1 MPKKLFL
8 DPRDAAGIAEIVT
21 EILESKELRNASPE
35 QKIEAITKRLTKRL
49 YLEDDSTTRIEEPD
63 TQEEIARKLG
73 LPENPPPGYTSMKG
87 DPNPVTEEIT
97 IEELRRRRKILEE
110 AN

>member
-8 DPRDAAGIAEIVT
+8 DPRDAAGIAEIIT
-21 EILESKELRNASPE
+21 EILDSEELRDADSD
-35 QKIEAITKRLTKRL
+35 QRIEAITKRLTKRL
-49 YLEDDSTTRIEEPD
+49 YLEDDSTTRIDEPD
-63 TQEEIARKLG
+63 TQQEIARKLG
-73 LPENPPPGYTSMKG
+73 LPENPPPGYSSMKG
-87 DPNPVTEEIT
+87 DPNPVTEGIT